1 MFPNQQQAGT
11 ISPGLNRNV
20 KGREMQKQQR
30 DRVFSSLTEDENT
43 IYRNLIR
50 EVRSERKSSS
60 SSQFTA
66 REVLEPRKGGL
77 SAGVQ
82 EALDAVI
89 ARDEMGPMAGEQ
101 PPDFDLKLM
110 GTEERVRLSSFKGNR
125 AVGLIFGSYT

>member
-1 MFPNQQQAGT
+1 
-11 ISPGLNRNV
+11 
-20 KGREMQKQQR
+20 MQKQQR
-30 DRVFSSLTEDENT
+30 DRVFSSLTEEENT

-50 EVRSERKSSS
+50 EVRSERKASS

-66 REVLEPRKGGL
+66 REVLEPRKSGL

-82 EALDAVI
+82 EALDALI
-89 ARDEMGPMAGEQ
+89 ARDEMGPMPGEQ

>member
-1 MFPNQQQAGT
+1 
-11 ISPGLNRNV
+11 
-20 KGREMQKQQR
+20 MQKYQR
-30 DRVFSSLTEDENT
+30 DRVFSSLTEEENA

-82 EALDAVI
+82 KALDAVI

-101 PPDFDLKLM
+101 PPDFELKLM

>member
-1 MFPNQQQAGT
+1 
-11 ISPGLNRNV
+11 
-20 KGREMQKQQR
+20 MQKQQR
-30 DRVFSSLTEDENT
+30 DRVFSSLTEEENT

-60 SSQFTA
+60 ASQCTA

-89 ARDEMGPMAGEQ
+89 ARDGMGPMAGEQ